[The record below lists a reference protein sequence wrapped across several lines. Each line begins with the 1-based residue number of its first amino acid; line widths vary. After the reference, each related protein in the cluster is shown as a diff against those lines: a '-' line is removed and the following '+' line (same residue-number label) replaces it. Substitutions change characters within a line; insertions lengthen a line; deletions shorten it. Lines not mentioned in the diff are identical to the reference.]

1 MALVIHAVINFIIMQ
16 KDLLFRPSHNI
27 FVCLFLIGVDPYQE
41 ITLVK
46 KVQYGDA
53 YVEAAWPL
61 GSAIEVASSA

>member
-1 MALVIHAVINFIIMQ
+1 MVLVIHAVTKIIIMQ
-16 KDLLFRPSHNI
+16 KDPLFRPSLNS
-27 FVCLFLIGVDPYQE
+27 FVCSFLVGVDPYQE